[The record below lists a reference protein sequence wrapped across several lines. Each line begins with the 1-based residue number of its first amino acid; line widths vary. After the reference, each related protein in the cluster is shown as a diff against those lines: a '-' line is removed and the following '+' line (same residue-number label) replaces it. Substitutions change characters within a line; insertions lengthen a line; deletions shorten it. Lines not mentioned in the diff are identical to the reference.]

1 MKYLVT
7 GGVGF
12 IASHIVDRLIKEGND
27 VVIIDDF
34 SSGKEGNL
42 NPKAKL
48 YKMDICD
55 PDLESVFQSEKPD
68 YVNHHA
74 GQISVVR
81 SVREPEFDIKINILG
96 SLNVL
101 QQSQKY
107 GVKKIIFASTGGAVY
122 GEPEYLPVDES
133 HPTRPLCPYAIDK
146 LAFENYLYM
155 YGVVYGLNYVVLR
168 YSNVYGPRQDPHG
181 EAGIVAIFTQKILD
195 GAQPTIFGDGT
206 ATRDYTYIDDVVDA
220 NMLAFK
226 YGDREI
232 YNISTG
238 VETDVNTIFAILK
251 AEFGFPKDA
260 IHGDKRP
267 GELQR
272 IALAH
277 NKAKAGLGWSP
288 KVSFEE
294 GIKKTVQYYKK

>member
-7 GGVGF
+7 GGAGF
-12 IASHIVDRLIKEGND
+12 IASHIVDRLIREGND

-48 YKMDICD
+48 YKMDICG

-81 SVREPEFDIKINILG
+81 SVREPELDVKINILG

-155 YGVVYGLNYVVLR
+155 YGVVYGLNYTILR

-181 EAGIVAIFTQKILD
+181 EAGVVAIFTQKILD

-206 ATRDYTYIDDVVDA
+206 ATRDYIYIDDVVDA

-226 YGDREI
+226 CGDGEI

-238 VETDVNTIFAILK
+238 VETDINTIFMLLK

-277 NKAKAGLGWSP
+277 DKAKAGLGWSP